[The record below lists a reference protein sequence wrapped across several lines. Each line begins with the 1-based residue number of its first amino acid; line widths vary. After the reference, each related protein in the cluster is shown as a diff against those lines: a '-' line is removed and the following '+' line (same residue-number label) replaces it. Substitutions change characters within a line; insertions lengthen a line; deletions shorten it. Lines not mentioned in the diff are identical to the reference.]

1 MLLIMYAY
9 IMYVYMQGGPD
20 KKVALWVLVERE
32 QLQASELSIQYVL
45 IVLCI
50 TTLMFCVSSTKKK
63 KA

>member
-1 MLLIMYAY
+1 
-9 IMYVYMQGGPD
+9 MQGGPD